1 MNLLTLADGFG
12 DSAATPPWYP
22 KYFKWPKLIELMT
35 KGVVVNNLSR
45 YGAGN
50 EYFVTALRNNI
61 QSADVVLLQW
71 AIPGRLDLLLNDSNQ
86 HWQQIIDSD
95 AIYNNNVI
103 DLGPY
108 KFWLSSASTATSV
121 VDYHA
126 KYISLPQ
133 HQLRS
138 QMFVDYAKLLI
149 DQHQIDYQFMLT
161 WDSFYLDGHVD
172 SSINWC
178 WHQPFRGMHDFRNHS
193 KFSDLDLGVTQ
204 PIPLIHFDFIKQF
217 IMPRVDLPWRNSTE
231 IDAVESMLYRH
242 YQESK
247 PNQPK

>member
-12 DSAATPPWYP
+12 DSVACPRWYP

-50 EYFVTALRNNI
+50 EYLVTALRNNI
-61 QSADVVLLQW
+61 QTADMVLLQW
-71 AIPGRLDLLLNDSNQ
+71 AIPGRLDLMLSETNT
-86 HWQQIIDSD
+86 HWQAIIDSD
-95 AIYNNNVI
+95 TIYNNNTV
-103 DLGPY
+103 DLGKH
-108 KFWLSSASTATSV
+108 KFWLSSASQVVPV
-121 VDYHA
+121 VDYHT
-126 KYISLPQ
+126 KYISLAQ

-138 QMFVDYAKLLI
+138 QIFVDYAKLLL
-149 DQHQIDYQFMLT
+149 DQHQVDYRFMLT
-161 WDSFYLDGHVD
+161 WDSFYLDNVVAPD
-172 SSINWC
+172 INWC
-178 WHQPFRGMHDFRNHS
+178 WHQPFRGMDDFRFHS
-193 KFSDLDLGVTQ
+193 KFSELDLGVTQ
-204 PIPLIHFDFIKQF
+204 PIPLIFFDFIKQF
-217 IMPRVDLPWRNSTE
+217 IMPEVNLPWRDSKE